1 MNCFSIF
8 LLTIGNAFKLSDFN
22 MADEIFRLATI
33 LLVLGLILQAIIV
46 SRDTEIKNQRLSLF
60 IVLNSFVMA
69 FLFAAITIKTGHLG
83 LVSIKHISFDIFST
97 TLLTS
102 CLIYNFSIVDRL
114 ISAPVTVKTTVHQH
128 VTFIFVFLVLNIIY
142 MTLYSETTN
151 RQDLIEM
158 IEKLR

>member
-1 MNCFSIF
+1 
-8 LLTIGNAFKLSDFN
+8 

-33 LLVLGLILQAIIV
+33 LLVLGLILQGIIV
-46 SRDTEIKNQRLSLF
+46 SRDTEIKIQRLSLF
-60 IVLNSFVMA
+60 IILNSSVMA

-114 ISAPVTVKTTVHQH
+114 ISAPLTVKATVHRH
-128 VTFIFVFLVLNIIY
+128 VTFILVFLVLNIIY
-142 MTLYSETTN
+142 MALYSETTN
-151 RQDLIEM
+151 RQDIIEM
-158 IEKLR
+158 IEKLK